1 MIYNKGLQSL
11 NLPDS
16 YQFGVELEAFNVH
29 TKKPK
34 KDMPSLYMSKDS
46 NEFIEKHRWKKAT
59 ALEESLVSFGGAEL
73 VSPIL
78 HDTKEDWQNL
88 LEICEHMK
96 KYPGKYANEVITDSR
111 CGCHVHFDARV
122 LTGRNIQE
130 TESMM
135 GNFLR
140 LWAEAEELIY
150 KMCNDVGQPIRDG
163 SLENKLKGIERVAS
177 KLQGVKGMA
186 SPTGK
191 KILKAIEEGNLR
203 VSYKKFGILKRI
215 VALGKL
221 DPRRYHG
228 LNLTNIGNPRK
239 NTIEFR
245 ISNGTLD
252 FDTIK
257 KNIYLYAS
265 ILQLARNMTL
275 EPQKISSQLNEFF
288 KTNVSEEQKVDSFL
302 NLLFRED
309 SDKQIYK
316 ERWNSVKDAPV
327 FIRNEKQFAEKRFKR
342 DEFRQITFR
351 TPVTLINEAF
361 LQLKQMVQS
370 KNIQSKNKS
379 IDEEEYVR

>member
-88 LEICEHMK
+88 LEVCEHMK
-96 KYPGKYANEVITDSR
+96 KYPGKYADKVITDSR